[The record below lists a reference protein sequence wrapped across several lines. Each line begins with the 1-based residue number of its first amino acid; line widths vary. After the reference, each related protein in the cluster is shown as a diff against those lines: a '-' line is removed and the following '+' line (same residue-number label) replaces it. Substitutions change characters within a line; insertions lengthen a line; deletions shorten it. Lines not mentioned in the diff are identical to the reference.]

1 MRIAITGAR
10 GLLGSAF
17 VDALTAQ
24 GHDVSVLDRASLRA
38 DAHANARFLAG
49 ADWLLHAAANTNVE
63 LCETDVNACYRDN
76 LVLTEAL
83 ADAARLAATPMV
95 YISSTGVYGSGESVP
110 YAEYHS
116 AHPTTHHHRAKRLGE
131 IAVLGRGPCN
141 LVVRTGWLFG
151 GAVAN
156 PKNFVARRIE
166 EAHRAQA
173 SAQTLKSNQQQVG
186 SPTFTRD
193 VVERVLAL
201 VASGHAGIFNCVND
215 GSASRFDYV
224 REIVRLSGLSVEV
237 EPATAASFNRRARV
251 SDNEAASN
259 WRMAQLGFAPMPRW
273 QDSLAAYVD
282 SLSGELA

>member
-17 VDALTAQ
+17 GDALTAQ
-24 GHDVSVLDRASLRA
+24 GHEVSVIARTALGG
-38 DAHANARFLAG
+38 DAHASARLLAG

-63 LCETDVNACYRDN
+63 LCEADFDACYRDN
-76 LVLTEAL
+76 LALTELL
-83 ADAARLAATPMV
+83 ADATRLAAVPMV
-95 YISSTGVYGSGESVP
+95 YFSSTGVYGSAESLP
-110 YAEYHS
+110 YAEYHDTN
-116 AHPTTHHHRAKRLGE
+116 PTTHHHRAKRLGE
-131 IAVLGRGPCN
+131 IAVLGRAPCN
-141 LVVRTGWLFG
+141 LVIRTGWLFG

-166 EAHRAQA
+166 DARRAQA
-173 SAQTLKSNQQQVG
+173 CATTLRSNQQQVG

-201 VASGHAGIFNCVND
+201 IASGNAGIFNCVNE

-224 REIVRLSGLSVEV
+224 REIVRLSGLPVEV

-259 WRMAQLGFAPMPRW
+259 WRMTQLGFEPMPRW
-273 QDSLAAYVD
+273 QDSLADYID
-282 SLSGELA
+282 SLAGELT